1 MPWCI
6 VGNESAYRKSW
17 FEAVGYNKFPETWDE
32 YRDLGK
38 KLKAKGQPIGQALS
52 HSFGDPPSF
61 WYPLLWAYGGMEV
74 DKGGKVVLNS
84 KETIESVKFGVAFWK
99 DCCDDGGLAWDDSS
113 NNRAFLAG
121 TISST
126 ENGASIY
133 LVSKREPDKYQ
144 DEKGQPLYKD
154 ILHSALPK
162 GPAGKFSYQ
171 LPHTNMLMG
180 YCKQQDAA
188 RKFLAWVHSKPVYQQ
203 WFDSQAGYSVGATT
217 VWENDPIWN
226 NDPVMAPFRTVAR
239 GAQFPGYAG
248 PPDRRAAEALSKYI
262 IVDMYAKAVQGMA
275 AEEAVQWATSE
286 VQKIYA

>member
-1 MPWCI
+1 
-6 VGNESAYRKSW
+6 
-17 FEAVGYNKFPETWDE
+17 
-32 YRDLGK
+32 LG
-38 KLKAKGQPIGQALS
+38 

-61 WYPLLWAYGGMEV
+61 WYPLLWSYGGMEV
-74 DKGGKVVLNS
+74 DKGGKIALNS

-99 DCCDDGGLAWDDSS
+99 DCCDEGGLAWDDSS

-144 DEKGQPLYKD
+144 SEKGTPLYQD

-188 RKFLAWVHSKPVYQQ
+188 RKFLAWIHSKPVYQA

-226 NDPVMAPFRTVAR
+226 NDPVMAPFSHHR
-239 GAQFPGYAG
+239 P
-248 PPDRRAAEALSKYI
+248 RRAVPWLRWSPRRKAAEALSKYI
-262 IVDMYAKAVQGMA
+262 IVDMYAKAVHGHGGGRGR
-275 AEEAVQWATSE
+275 AVGY
-286 VQKIYA
+286 K